1 MTRLLTLL
9 TCLAVM
15 TAPAPI
21 LAQGARFGVAPHV
34 GTLGLGADVG
44 VAVHDRVTLRV
55 GGGVFPSNV
64 DITISDIKFSVDL
77 PSPQFIGFID
87 LFLAGQFRVSGGV
100 MFSPEDLDVEGV
112 FTGTVD
118 IGNATYP
125 GTDVGSLTGTIAN
138 NDVAPYLGIGWGNIA
153 GGRIGFIVDLGVAF
167 QGQPDVT
174 FAADGPIS
182 QTPGFQADLD
192 REVAAAEDDLNL
204 FKYYPVV
211 SIGLSFG
218 F

>member
-9 TCLAVM
+9 ACLTLAI
-15 TAPAPI
+15 APTTT
-21 LAQGARFGVAPHV
+21 LAQGLSFGVAPHV
-34 GTLGLGADVG
+34 GTLGLGADFG

-55 GGGVFPSNV
+55 GGGVFPS
-64 DITISDIKFSVDL
+64 DIDLTISDIKFTVDL
-77 PSPQFIGFID
+77 PSPQFVGFVD
-87 LFLAGQFRVSGGV
+87 FFLAGGFRVSGGV
-100 MFSPEDLDVEGV
+100 MFSSDDLDVAGV

-118 IGNATYP
+118 IGNTTYP
-125 GTDVGSLTGTIAN
+125 GADVGSLTGTIVN
-138 NDVAPYLGIGWGNIA
+138 NDISPYLGIGWGNIA
-153 GGRIGFIVDLGVAF
+153 RGRIGFIIDLGVAF

-174 FAADGPIS
+174 FTADGPIS
-182 QTPGFQADLD
+182 QTPSFQADLD

-211 SIGLSFG
+211 SVGLSFG